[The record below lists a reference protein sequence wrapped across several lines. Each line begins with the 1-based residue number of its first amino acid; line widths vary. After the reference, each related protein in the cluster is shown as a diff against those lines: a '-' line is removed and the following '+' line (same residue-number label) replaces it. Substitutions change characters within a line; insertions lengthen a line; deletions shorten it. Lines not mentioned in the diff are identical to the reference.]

1 MGGVRTRMVAI
12 VKKLPPTRQAKDR
25 VRTRM
30 VVIDKKA
37 RPEGRAFKHK
47 DNPKER
53 EYYERATLP
62 DLRQVVQTFIFLRWP
77 STTQ

>member
-1 MGGVRTRMVAI
+1 MKRGRRAFRCVQNVAYRTIRKPDGRAGMA
-12 VKKLPPTRQAKDR
+12 
-25 VRTRM
+25 
-30 VVIDKKA
+30 VIDKKA

>member
-1 MGGVRTRMVAI
+1 MMVF
-12 VKKLPPTRQAKDR
+12 VNE
-25 VRTRM
+25 
-30 VVIDKKA
+30 KA

-53 EYYERATLP
+53 ECYERATLP